1 MKKKDDEL
9 IIYERWWWKINE
21 RQRKFADEY
30 IISGNIYQ
38 SAVKA
43 GYSENYAKTQAG
55 KLLDNVSVKA
65 YIDDNL
71 KKLQKKKIATA
82 EDVLL
87 KFTAILNQE
96 LTEEKIEVSPLT
108 GEFITTERKPTINE
122 VIKAGIELM
131 KRYPTAA
138 NQQKLLLEIEKLR
151 KDLEGNR
158 AQDDKIADFITMLK
172 GSVTNGD

>member
-1 MKKKDDEL
+1 MDERL
-9 IIYERWWWKINE
+9 
-21 RQRKFADEY
+21 
-30 IISGNIYQ
+30 
-38 SAVKA
+38 
-43 GYSENYAKTQAG
+43 G
-55 KLLDNVSVKA
+55 KL
-65 YIDDNL
+65 
-71 KKLQKKKIATA
+71 QEKKIATA

-108 GEFITTERKPTINE
+108 GEFITIERKPTINE
-122 VIKAGIELM
+122 VIRAGIELM

-151 KDLEGNR
+151 KDLEGNQ

-172 GSVTNGD
+172 GSVVDGTP

>member
-1 MKKKDDEL
+1 MDEQL
-9 IIYERWWWKINE
+9 
-21 RQRKFADEY
+21 
-30 IISGNIYQ
+30 
-38 SAVKA
+38 
-43 GYSENYAKTQAG
+43 G
-55 KLLDNVSVKA
+55 KL
-65 YIDDNL
+65 
-71 KKLQKKKIATA
+71 QEKKIATA

-108 GEFITTERKPTINE
+108 GEFITIERKPTINE
-122 VIKAGIELM
+122 VIRAGIELM

-151 KDLEGNR
+151 KDLEGNQ

-172 GSVTNGD
+172 GSVVDGTP

>member
-1 MKKKDDEL
+1 MLE
-9 IIYERWWWKINE
+9 
-21 RQRKFADEY
+21 
-30 IISGNIYQ
+30 
-38 SAVKA
+38 
-43 GYSENYAKTQAG
+43 
-55 KLLDNVSVKA
+55 NVSVKA
-65 YIDDNL
+65 YLDEQL
-71 KKLQKKKIATA
+71 GKLQKKKIATA

-108 GEFITTERKPTINE
+108 GEFITIERKPTINE

-151 KDLEGNR
+151 KDLEGNQE
-158 AQDDKIADFITMLK
+158 QDDKIADFITMLK
-172 GSVTNGD
+172 GSVVDGTP